1 MKNKY
6 SKTLLA
12 ATAALAVGWGSTAS
26 AAEEPVL
33 YVYNWSDYIAED
45 TIANFEAETGIKVTY
60 DVFDSNEVLESKLLA
75 GKTGY
80 DVVVPSGA
88 FLERQIKA
96 GVFQKLDKSK
106 LPNLKHMD
114 PEVMAKVA
122 VHDPGNEHAIDY
134 MWGTTGL
141 GYNVGKIQ
149 EIFGEDFEPT
159 SWDLLFD
166 PANASK
172 LKDCGIH
179 VLDAPS
185 EVLEIALNYLGLDPH
200 TDKAA
205 DYRQAEDLMMM
216 IRPYITKFHS
226 SEYISALA
234 NGDICLALGWS
245 GDVFMAQY
253 RAVEAENGVEIEY
266 FIPKEGTINWFDL
279 MAIPAD
285 APHPENAHKFLNY
298 IMEPKV
304 IAAITDYVWY
314 ANGNKAS
321 EEFID
326 PEILAYPAVYPDA
339 EVKSRLFADVMAPA
353 KVDRMRTR
361 LWNKIKTGK

>member
-1 MKNKY
+1 MIHKY
-6 SKTLLA
+6 SKSVIA
-12 ATAALAVGWGSTAS
+12 AAAAIAVGWGGHAA
-26 AAEEPVL
+26 AAEEPIL

-75 GKTGY
+75 GRTGY

-106 LPNLKHMD
+106 LPNLKNMD
-114 PEVMAKVA
+114 PVVMEKVA
-122 VHDPGNEHAIDY
+122 VHDPGNEYAIDY

-141 GYNVGKIQ
+141 GFNIGMIA
-149 EIFGEDFEPT
+149 EAFGEDYVPT

-166 PANASK
+166 PAKVSK
-172 LKDCGIH
+172 LKDCGVH

-185 EVLEIALNYLGLDPH
+185 EILEIALAYLGLDPH
-200 TDKAA
+200 TDSKA
-205 DYRQAEDLMMM
+205 DYAKAEKLMMS

-234 NGDICLALGWS
+234 NGDICLAVGWS
-245 GDVFMAQY
+245 GDVFMAGD
-253 RAVEAENGVEIEY
+253 RAAEAENGVEIDY
-266 FIPKEGTINWFDL
+266 VIPSEGTINWFDL

-285 APHPENAHKFLNY
+285 APHPDNAHKFLNY

-304 IAAITDYVWY
+304 VADITNYVWY

-321 EEFID
+321 EEFVD
-326 PEILAYPAVYPDA
+326 PEILEWPAVYPDD

-361 LWNKIKTGK
+361 LWNKIKTGM